1 MSCDGLRL
9 RESLLQSLRAKPL
22 LIEAEASLHGP
33 GLGDRQQKLFSRM
46 VQTLE
51 SEALLA
57 QADRLGYPAG
67 ESEVIRKF
75 RAAMADSLKGG
86 ENLAEAERG
95 LLESLGFERLGSLRT
110 KMQAHL
116 SGPTQVPEQDVE
128 IYVPAGKG
136 TGEAFKRALEQQMR
150 SLTGKPDVILPG
162 AEGQEPYAGPSRET
176 GEAQPALPR
185 EEDALPRWIP
195 PAAQGRRPKGEPGTV
210 HRAEIL
216 PGRQVPGPQTA
227 QVAAPA
233 TTPGTKPEAPQGL
246 NWLNPVPLL
255 ATALEEIGV
264 EDDDFGYL
272 LKYGKYAPTGR
283 TSEFIVAGLGLG
295 DLSKRLTS
303 WLDAQGPT
311 EYQVQVVDD
320 GSGELTIYLASAV
333 GSNGVQAYAVGQ
345 V

>member
-22 LIEAEASLHGP
+22 LIEAEAGLHAP
-33 GLGDRQQKLFSRM
+33 GLGDRQKKLLSRM

-57 QADRLGYPAG
+57 EADRLGYPAG

-75 RAAMADSLKGG
+75 RAAMAESLKGG
-86 ENLAEAERG
+86 ESLAEAERG

-136 TGEAFKRALEQQMR
+136 TSQAFKRALEQQMR
-150 SLTGKPDVILPG
+150 SLTGKPDVILPE
-162 AEGQEPYAGPSRET
+162 AEGQEPSARPSREM

-185 EEDALPRWIP
+185 EEEALPRWIP
-195 PAAQGRRPKGEPGTV
+195 PAAQGSRPKGQPGTV
-210 HRAEIL
+210 HRTEVL
-216 PGRQVPGPQTA
+216 PGRQVSGPQTA
-227 QVAAPA
+227 QVATLGAK
-233 TTPGTKPEAPQGL
+233 PGTKPEAPQGL

-264 EDDDFGYL
+264 EEESFGFL
-272 LKYGKYAPTGR
+272 LRYGKYAPTGR
-283 TSEFIVAGLGLG
+283 SSEFIVAGLGLG
-295 DLSKRLTS
+295 DLSKRLTT
-303 WLDAQGPT
+303 WLEAQGPT
-311 EYQVQVVDD
+311 DYQVQVVDN
-320 GSGELTIYLASAV
+320 GSGELTIYLPSAV

-345 V
+345 A